1 MTTIKRLSL
10 AFGLALMLAVS
21 AMANEPG
28 TSPCSTNPGETNTP
42 PCSSSPVLN
51 NDDSI
56 GFLGITEDI
65 VDTTVFAIDSLLSIF

>member
-1 MTTIKRLSL
+1 
-10 AFGLALMLAVS
+10 
-21 AMANEPG
+21 
-28 TSPCSTNPGETNTP
+28 
-42 PCSSSPVLN
+42 VLN